1 MQKLL
6 EVIIGLDPLSPA
18 EPSLLSH
25 VCESVL
31 FTCTLPCVCFFL
43 LITQEFF
50 VGLCMVILAKMIK
63 PLNFFTLPDKTFFIK
78 QDQSSSRRSAEH
90 TFIDFITTQGIA
102 QDQHVCMLFSF
113 HVSPFVIC

>member
-1 MQKLL
+1 M
-6 EVIIGLDPLSPA
+6 
-18 EPSLLSH
+18 
-25 VCESVL
+25 
-31 FTCTLPCVCFFL
+31 
-43 LITQEFF
+43 
-50 VGLCMVILAKMIK
+50 K

-113 HVSPFVIC
+113 HVSPFVMC